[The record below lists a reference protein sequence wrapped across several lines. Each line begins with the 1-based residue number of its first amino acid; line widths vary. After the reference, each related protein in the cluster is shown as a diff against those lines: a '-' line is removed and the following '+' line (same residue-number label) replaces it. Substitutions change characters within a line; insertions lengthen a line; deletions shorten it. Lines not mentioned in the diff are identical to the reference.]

1 MSYSYTDNMFFVS
14 WETIRDFRTLFKEE
28 EMVEGDDYETH
39 LVVSGSMNE
48 MGWFNTG
55 ILKIDHAETVFFE
68 EGAYNS
74 QAVLKISVLKETY
87 NYLKIKYSWELDT
100 FLARIHT
107 TFQKKFLETHE
118 LGPVDMAILF
128 NKSVN
133 PLVEMD
139 IRAVPE
145 KVQNSYHRSL
155 DFSNELERRLN
166 YFLPTL
172 VENHCWNSMFEMGD
186 DDGWKREARR
196 DIDHEAFWG
205 EDVPQSKAVK

>member
-1 MSYSYTDNMFFVS
+1 MFFVS
-14 WETIRDFRTLFKEE
+14 WETIRDFRALFKEE

-48 MGWFNTG
+48 MGYFDTG
-55 ILKIDHAETVFFE
+55 ILKIHHAETVFFE
-68 EGAYNS
+68 DGAYNS
-74 QAVLKISVLKETY
+74 QPALKISVLKETY

-107 TFQKKFLETHE
+107 MFQKKFLEIHG
-118 LGPVDMAILF
+118 LGTVDMAILY
-128 NKSVN
+128 NKSSN

-139 IRAVPE
+139 IRTVPA
-145 KVQNSYHRSL
+145 KVQNPYHRSL

-166 YFLPTL
+166 HLLPEL

-186 DDGWKREARR
+186 DDGWKHATRR

-205 EDVPQSKAVK
+205 EDLPQFKARK